1 MRLDHTH
8 DKAARSWLDSANDV
22 DSHFP
27 LQNLPYA
34 IFRRR
39 TGNEN
44 FRAGIALGDQ
54 IIDVTK
60 LLREKQLP
68 GQAEAAAVAC
78 TASTLNAFFAMGH
91 ETWRA
96 LRHAVF
102 DLFSASGNADRE
114 TLVACLVPQS
124 DAEYGLPAKIGDYT
138 DFYTS
143 IDHARNVARLLRG
156 NGSVSPNFHWMP
168 IAYHGRSSSIGLSG
182 QTVRRPRGQIIP
194 AGRTTP
200 ELAPSAR
207 LDYELEL
214 GIFIGVGN
222 EQGVPIPI
230 DRAEDHVFGV
240 CLLNDWSARDI
251 QAWETPPL
259 GPFQAKNFAT
269 TISPWIVT
277 LDALAPF
284 RCPWSRSSEDPQVLA
299 YLDGAGNRQSGA
311 IDIQLQVSLETKSR
325 GGNSKAV
332 RVSHTSFRHQY
343 WTLAQMVAHHT
354 VGGCNLGSG
363 DLLGSGTISGPE
375 ATEAGALIELTA
387 GGKKPLSLPDGNN
400 RGFLEDGDVVVM
412 TGWCERDGFA
422 RIGFGENRGEIVP
435 ALGT

>member
-1 MRLDHTH
+1 MQLDRTH
-8 DKAARSWLDSANDV
+8 DAAARSWLASANDV

-27 LQNLPYA
+27 LQNLPLA

-39 TGNEN
+39 AGNEA
-44 FRAGIALGDQ
+44 FRGGIALGDQ

-60 LLREKQLP
+60 LLREKPLS
-68 GQAEAAAVAC
+68 GRAEAAAAAC
-78 TASTLNAFFAMGH
+78 TAPTFNALFTLGP

-102 DLFSASGNADRE
+102 DLFSASGDANQEVLA
-114 TLVACLVPQS
+114 ACLVPQA
-124 DAEYGLPAKIGDYT
+124 DAEFGLPAEIGDYT

-156 NGSVSPNFHWMP
+156 DGTLSPNFHWMP

-182 QTVRRPRGQIIP
+182 QAVRRPRGQVVS
-194 AGRTTP
+194 AGCKTP

-222 EQGVPIPI
+222 DQGVPIPI
-230 DRAEDHVFGV
+230 DQAEDHVFGV

-251 QAWETPPL
+251 QAWETHPL

-284 RCPWSRSSEDPQVLA
+284 RCAWGRSPDDPEPLA
-299 YLDGAGNRQSGA
+299 YLDSVGNRQRGA
-311 IDIQLQVSLETKSR
+311 IDIQLEVYLETKFR
-325 GGNSKAV
+325 GGNSQSV
-332 RVSHTSFRHQY
+332 RVSRTSFRHQY
-343 WTLAQMVAHHT
+343 WTLAQMVTHHT
-354 VGGCNLGSG
+354 VGGCNLQSG
-363 DLLGSGTISGPE
+363 DLLGSGTVSGPGPG
-375 ATEAGALIELTA
+375 EAGALIEITA
-387 GGKKPLSLPDGNN
+387 GGKEPISLPDGDR

-412 TGWCERDGFA
+412 TAWCEQDGFA
-422 RIGFGENRGEIVP
+422 RIGFGENRGRVVP